1 MSGSTEVQ
9 SIPSFPN
16 APVSPL
22 SDTVSD
28 QTFSHSEDSNF
39 MNVTIFDWDDTL
51 LSSTWLSQIGLSLDS
66 EEIPA
71 EIKEQLES
79 LEKAVVALLSKALSI
94 GPVYVITN
102 AGYGWV
108 EMSANKFLPSV
119 SKLLPLIRIISA
131 RALYE
136 PYYPNSPMYWK
147 RCTFQYELGLLYN
160 LVNNKVF
167 NIISFG
173 DSPSERFATNTLE
186 LNCQM
191 WKKFIQFRER
201 LHPAQMTQ
209 AINYILSQIDDL
221 VNKRENL
228 DLLLFM

>member
-9 SIPSFPN
+9 TIPSFPN
-16 APVSPL
+16 TPVSQLPVTVQNQTL
-22 SDTVSD
+22 SH
-28 QTFSHSEDSNF
+28 FEGSNF
-39 MNVTIFDWDDTL
+39 LNVTIFDWDDTL
-51 LSSTWLSQIGLSLDS
+51 LSSTWLSQLGLSLES
-66 EEIPA
+66 EQIPA

-79 LEKAVVALLSKALSI
+79 LEKAVVALLTKALSI
-94 GPVYVITN
+94 GPVYIITN
-102 AGYGWV
+102 AGFGWV
-108 EMSANKFLPSV
+108 EMSASKFLPSV
-119 SKLLPLIRIISA
+119 SKLLPSLSIISA

-136 PYYPNSPMYWK
+136 PYYPSAPMYWK

-160 LVNNKVF
+160 LVNDKVF

-186 LNCQM
+186 LDCQM
-191 WKKFIQFRER
+191 FKKFIQFRER